1 MKQESQLVVGDRVKL
16 VPESLGWKAE
26 ERLRD
31 KIGEVVE
38 HRDDGRVTVRFDN
51 GQLLMGRDPKA
62 FERVGEFGLKA
73 KGK

>member
-16 VPESLGWKAE
+16 IPESLGWKAE
-26 ERLRD
+26 ERLQN

-38 HRDDGRVTVRFDN
+38 RRDDGRLTVRFDN

-62 FERVGEFGLKA
+62 FERVGELALKA

>member
-16 VPESLGWKAE
+16 IPESLRWKAE
-26 ERLRD
+26 ERLQN

-38 HRDDGRVTVRFDN
+38 RRDDGRLTVRFDN

-62 FERVGEFGLKA
+62 FERVGELALKA